1 MTKIIAIVN
10 HKGGVGKTTTTANLG
25 SAFARLGKKVLLV
38 DMDSQQNLTTSLM
51 REEDVSE
58 SIYDSLIKGTPLP
71 RVNIADGLD
80 LCPSELAL
88 AAVELH
94 LQARIGREMLLK
106 KLLDGVKDDYDFIL
120 IDCPPSL
127 GLFTLNALV
136 AASDVFLPLT
146 GETLPLRGILMLEET
161 LNDVVQNANSGLKI
175 SGVVIQRFNN
185 RKLNNEVIAAIQS
198 KFGDKVFSTKIRECI
213 AVAEAP
219 ANHCSVFDYDDKC
232 NGAKDYM
239 ALAAEI
245 LEKINK

>member
-1 MTKIIAIVN
+1 
-10 HKGGVGKTTTTANLG
+10 
-25 SAFARLGKKVLLV
+25 
-38 DMDSQQNLTTSLM
+38 
-51 REEDVSE
+51 
-58 SIYDSLIKGTPLP
+58 
-71 RVNIADGLD
+71 
-80 LCPSELAL
+80 
-88 AAVELH
+88 
-94 LQARIGREMLLK
+94 
-106 KLLDGVKDDYDFIL
+106 
-120 IDCPPSL
+120 
-127 GLFTLNALV
+127 
-136 AASDVFLPLT
+136 
-146 GETLPLRGILMLEET
+146 MLEET

-185 RKLNNEVIAAIQS
+185 RKLNNEVIEAIQS